1 VRSIRINGLIMTS
14 ISLDDYDHA
23 LLDALVRDSTQTSAQ
38 LSKVVHLSA
47 SQCARR
53 KIRLE
58 EIGIIDGYG
67 ARVSNDA
74 LGFTLR
80 AITRVNLSE
89 HNEKAAK
96 TFASFLERTPE
107 IEAAWSVSGD
117 ADYVLNVLTQDL
129 KSFAEFIHQR
139 LLPHSNVTQVRSE
152 IVLTTLK

>member
-1 VRSIRINGLIMTS
+1 MTS
-14 ISLDDYDHA
+14 ITLDSFDHA
-23 LLDALVRDSTQTSAQ
+23 LLNALIRDSTQTSAQ
-38 LSKVVHLSA
+38 LSEIVNLSA

-53 KIRLE
+53 KARLE
-58 EIGIIDGYG
+58 ELGIVSGYG
-67 ARVSNDA
+67 ARVDNEA
-74 LGFTLR
+74 LGYTLR

-89 HNEKAAK
+89 HNQKAAQD
-96 TFASFLERTPE
+96 FARFLETTRE

>member
-1 VRSIRINGLIMTS
+1 MTS
-14 ISLDDYDHA
+14 ITLDSFDHA
-23 LLDALVRDSTQTSAQ
+23 LLNALIRDSTQTSAQ
-38 LSKVVHLSA
+38 LSEIVNLSA

-53 KIRLE
+53 KARLE
-58 EIGIIDGYG
+58 ELGIVSGYG
-67 ARVSNDA
+67 ARVDNEA
-74 LGFTLR
+74 LGYTLR

-89 HNEKAAK
+89 HNQKAAQD
-96 TFASFLERTPE
+96 FARFLETTPE